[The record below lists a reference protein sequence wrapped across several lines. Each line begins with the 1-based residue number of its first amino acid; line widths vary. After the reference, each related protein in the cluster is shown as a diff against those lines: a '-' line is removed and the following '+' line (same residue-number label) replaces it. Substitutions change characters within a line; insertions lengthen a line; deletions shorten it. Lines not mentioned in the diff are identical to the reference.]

1 MVEASNSNLLIVDHK
16 YDAIKQMLIYVYSGA
31 TRFTTIK
38 STLELFQAAHQYEL
52 TELATK
58 CEQFALNN
66 LNRSNVIDCL
76 VIAVKYD
83 LIRLRDACLN
93 LIVDEKRSAKINQL
107 EELPNYDSLALM
119 ENYRV
124 FMQLSSK
131 LFKEI
136 K

>member
-1 MVEASNSNLLIVDHK
+1 MSK
-16 YDAIKQMLIYVYSGA
+16 C
-31 TRFTTIK
+31 TTELTSIRINTDF

-52 TELATK
+52 TELVTK

-93 LIVDEKRSAKINQL
+93 LVADEK
-107 EELPNYDSLALM
+107 
-119 ENYRV
+119 
-124 FMQLSSK
+124 
-131 LFKEI
+131 
-136 K
+136 